1 MWSDPEDDLETWGQG
16 ARGAGYLFG
25 SKVVS
30 GFCHINNLD
39 LICRSHQLVQG
50 MLTENEGENDNYH
63 DGLFVNIF
71 LIRGLQVSL
80 PGSES
85 GTFDTLLLCC
95 NSLLQV
101 TVWSAPNYCYRCG
114 NLASILQLDADHTR
128 TYKLFLPAPESSI
141 EVPAQK
147 PVPYFV

>member
-50 MLTENEGENDNYH
+50 MLTERRG
-63 DGLFVNIF
+63 GRGGTR
-71 LIRGLQVSL
+71 LIM
-80 PGSES
+80 
-85 GTFDTLLLCC
+85 DYLLT
-95 NSLLQV
+95 S
-101 TVWSAPNYCYRCG
+101 
-114 NLASILQLDADHTR
+114 
-128 TYKLFLPAPESSI
+128 F
-141 EVPAQK
+141 
-147 PVPYFV
+147 